1 MNELE
6 QKILLDYEITK
17 RCLDEDIP
25 ESAVVILRLWLKYDE
40 ELLAIIRKDKINEYG
55 STKKSK

>member
-17 RCLDEDIP
+17 RCLNEDIP
-25 ESAVVILRLWLKYDE
+25 SLIKKVLELWLEYDK
-40 ELLAIIRKDKINEYG
+40 ELLAIIRKDRINEYR